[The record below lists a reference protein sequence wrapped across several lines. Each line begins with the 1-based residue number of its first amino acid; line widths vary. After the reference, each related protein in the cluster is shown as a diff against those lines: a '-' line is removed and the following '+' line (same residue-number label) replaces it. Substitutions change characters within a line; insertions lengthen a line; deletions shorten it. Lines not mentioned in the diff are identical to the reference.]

1 MAVWSPVHL
10 PFLPRSQWIPKW
22 LPYSGCPTPFPT
34 SLLRVTPGARESTQG
49 SAKANGCTCRVQE
62 QKGRLSIPTV
72 RAKDAVGLRLKVASA
87 GGFSA
92 QPNAIPQDT
101 MRSLASGT
109 CPAAVGKQ
117 PGTVNFFLLFITQQA
132 LILC

>member
-1 MAVWSPVHL
+1 MGL
-10 PFLPRSQWIPKW
+10 PPASLFLPE
-22 LPYSGCPTPFPT
+22 LPGFHNPA
-34 SLLRVTPGARESTQG
+34 LLQG
-49 SAKANGCTCRVQE
+49 DLGAKANGCTCRVQE